1 MKQFIISETAAYR
14 FTMVINDIPK
24 FDIKE
29 IKLITENLALTTGG
43 GDIGLMS
50 KKNEPYSVHK
60 YYLTPEEIQNLIK
73 GLSE

>member
-1 MKQFIISETAAYR
+1 MKQFIISESPAYR
-14 FTMVINDIPK
+14 FTMVINEIPK

-29 IKLITENLALTTGG
+29 VKFITEHLDLNA
-43 GDIGLMS
+43 
-50 KKNEPYSVHK
+50 KNNEEYSVQK